1 MSAMRVLYSTF
12 HGFVLAFRGTL
23 NGGSA
28 HHREVMEACEENIR
42 TREKLCLEIR
52 DLKRMVREN
61 EINSGVRPAVGDDE
75 EE

>member
-1 MSAMRVLYSTF
+1 MNAMRTLYSALYS
-12 HGFVLAFRGTL
+12 FVLAFRGTL

-28 HHREVMEACEENIR
+28 YHREVMEACEENIQ
-42 TREKLCLEIR
+42 TREKLRLEIR